1 MLNGEWAFY
10 WEEFTF
16 DAINGIGG
24 GLFSPESDI
33 SREEAMT
40 MITRAAKLAGMDTA
54 VTPDKV
60 TAALAQFKDGGSV
73 SSWAAES
80 AEFSISNGLI
90 VGSNGLCR
98 PKDSITR
105 AEVATVVM
113 RMLQKAGL
121 IDSRVVA

>member
-40 MITRAAKLAGMDTA
+40 MITRAAKLAA
-54 VTPDKV
+54 
-60 TAALAQFKDGGSV
+60 
-73 SSWAAES
+73 
-80 AEFSISNGLI
+80 FSNSNGLI